1 MDIFSSSSLKID
13 NLSSSSLKIDNLSSS
28 SLKIDNLSSSSL
40 KIDNLCNLSKLLQSI
55 KECIVKIMKDA
66 HTKYID
72 TTQIKYID
80 TTQIIDI
87 EQILVEI
94 YLELYKK
101 YLLCNIIDDIYQF
114 TCDKKQEKTIT
125 YEQKIESM
133 YNSYLNKFKK
143 NIEINKIEKKLLGS
157 YRKRI
162 NLIKNIIP
170 RVKKDSLNFFYS
182 AYALNELLNF
192 YFDDY
197 LELAKFLTPPQNI
210 AEFGKNIYIRKQKL
224 I

>member
-1 MDIFSSSSLKID
+1 
-13 NLSSSSLKIDNLSSS
+13 
-28 SLKIDNLSSSSL
+28 
-40 KIDNLCNLSKLLQSI
+40 
-55 KECIVKIMKDA
+55 
-66 HTKYID
+66 
-72 TTQIKYID
+72 
-80 TTQIIDI
+80 
-87 EQILVEI
+87 I

-162 NLIKNIIP
+162 SLIKNIIP
-170 RVKKDSLNFFYS
+170 RANKDSLNFFYS
-182 AYALNELLNF
+182 VYALNELLNF
-192 YFDDY
+192 YFNDY
-197 LELAKFLTPPQNI
+197 LELTDFLKPSSNI
-210 AEFGKNIYIRKQKL
+210 AKLGEDIYTENKKL
-224 I
+224 GVI